1 MREGKSKTE
10 LKCSTC
16 RTTAA
21 HIEDNALVIVSRH
34 HGEQH
39 INRIDI
45 QVLLNLLEVAKQ
57 TCGTISSV
65 KAA

>member
-1 MREGKSKTE
+1 
-10 LKCSTC
+10 
-16 RTTAA
+16 
-21 HIEDNALVIVSRH
+21 VSRH